1 MKTFPI
7 AVLFLTVATWGLASC
22 SPKKSLTE
30 ELTDKLLDRV
40 GKEAQ
45 KIDPK
50 RMEAEIARLTN
61 NLTPAQKE
69 KAKQEARRILD
80 RL

>member
-1 MKTFPI
+1 MKNQFATVFLLVLI
-7 AVLFLTVATWGLASC
+7 ALGLASC
-22 SPKKSLTE
+22 SPEKSLSE
-30 ELTDKLLDRV
+30 ELTDRLLDRA

-50 RMEAEIARLTN
+50 RLEGELARLSN
-61 NLTPAQKE
+61 SLTPQQRE
-69 KAKQEARRILD
+69 KIKQEARRILD